1 MGGGTY
7 RLTTAHG
14 YAGVYRRVRAP
25 SVRVVAPVHAALS
38 SCLMQDLGD
47 LLHEVVPFYAAWA
60 TGKDSEDDV
69 VAVYKK
75 SRGAKG
81 LMSASDGCKGRCQR
95 TCHPTAHTQ
104 IPTQ

>member
-1 MGGGTY
+1 M
-7 RLTTAHG
+7 HG
-14 YAGVYRRVRAP
+14 RIRASPVGVVM
-25 SVRVVAPVHAALS
+25 SVHTALS